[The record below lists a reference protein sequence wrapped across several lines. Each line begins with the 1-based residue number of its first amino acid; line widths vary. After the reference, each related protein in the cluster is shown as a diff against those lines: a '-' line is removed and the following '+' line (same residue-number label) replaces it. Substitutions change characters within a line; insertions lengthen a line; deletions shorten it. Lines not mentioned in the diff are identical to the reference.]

1 MKIYYVYILE
11 CIDGT
16 YYTGITSDL
25 DQRLMEHIS
34 GKYTG
39 SYTFNRR
46 PVKLV
51 FYSEFTDPGLAIS
64 KEKQIKKWSKLKK
77 QALISG
83 DYEALP
89 NLAKKRF
96 R

>member
-51 FYSEFTDPGLAIS
+51 F
-64 KEKQIKKWSKLKK
+64 
-77 QALISG
+77 
-83 DYEALP
+83 
-89 NLAKKRF
+89 
-96 R
+96 